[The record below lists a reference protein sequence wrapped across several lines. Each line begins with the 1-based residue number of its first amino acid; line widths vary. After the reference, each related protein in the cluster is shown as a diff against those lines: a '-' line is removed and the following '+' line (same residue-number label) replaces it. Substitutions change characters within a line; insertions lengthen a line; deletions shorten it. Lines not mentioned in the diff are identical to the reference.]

1 MLKMRIWVQKSAS
14 IQPQTGVLED
24 RSEWSPA
31 QRPPPGAGLQY
42 QLLFGFLLADLNTA
56 GDMRV
61 PGVPFH
67 LFSFTVYTYI
77 SCSPLRF
84 SFRSDAVSLSL
95 RGEPPLPSDLEDNAA
110 LASLRFRKRAL

>member
-1 MLKMRIWVQKSAS
+1 MVARSA
-14 IQPQTGVLED
+14 
-24 RSEWSPA
+24 
-31 QRPPPGAGLQY
+31 PPPGAGLQY

-56 GDMRV
+56 GDMRIS
-61 PGVPFH
+61 GVPFPI
-67 LFSFTVYTYI
+67 FSFTVYTYI

-110 LASLRFRKRAL
+110 LASLRFASENELCEVCLGNPFSFYGNMEYVFPTQCWN

>member
-1 MLKMRIWVQKSAS
+1 MLKNAY
-14 IQPQTGVLED
+14 L
-24 RSEWSPA
+24 
-31 QRPPPGAGLQY
+31 GAKIGFDTAANE
-42 QLLFGFLLADLNTA
+42 LLFGFLLADLNTA

-110 LASLRFRKRAL
+110 LASLRFENEPSKVCSFG

>member
-1 MLKMRIWVQKSAS
+1 MVARSA
-14 IQPQTGVLED
+14 
-24 RSEWSPA
+24 
-31 QRPPPGAGLQY
+31 PPPGAGLQY

-56 GDMRV
+56 GDMRIS
-61 PGVPFH
+61 GVPFPI
-67 LFSFTVYTYI
+67 FSFTVYTYI

-110 LASLRFRKRAL
+110 PREHGTDDTFSGSVLS

>member
-1 MLKMRIWVQKSAS
+1 MVARSA
-14 IQPQTGVLED
+14 
-24 RSEWSPA
+24 
-31 QRPPPGAGLQY
+31 PPPGAGLQY

-56 GDMRV
+56 GDMRIS
-61 PGVPFH
+61 GVPFPI
-67 LFSFTVYTYI
+67 FSFTVYTYI

-110 LASLRFRKRAL
+110 LASLRFRKRALQSLPALRVQIRQVTINELLSRNAK

>member
-1 MLKMRIWVQKSAS
+1 MYIWVQKSAS
-14 IQPQTGVLED
+14 IQTQT
-24 RSEWSPA
+24 
-31 QRPPPGAGLQY
+31 GLQY

-56 GDMRV
+56 GDMRIS
-61 PGVPFH
+61 GVPFPI
-67 LFSFTVYTYI
+67 FSITVCTYI

-110 LASLRFRKRAL
+110 LASLRFASLRFASENELCEVCLLSVYRSPS